1 MLFSKNKQFKTIGR
15 LSIVPAFFGVNEPIL
30 FGLPIVLNPIML
42 IPFIVAQVANVIIAY
57 GSMYFGLVNRTI
69 NYVGSQAPNIYSQ
82 IISTMDFKAVIL
94 FVMLVILD
102 ALIYYPFLKSYEK
115 QQNKLETAE

>member
-1 MLFSKNKQFKTIGR
+1 
-15 LSIVPAFFGVNEPIL
+15 
-30 FGLPIVLNPIML
+30 ML